1 MRVTGFKPFSNL
13 IAIRKLQTYL
23 IKAGAVFSYY
33 FSNLGLLITSTGKQY
48 YRFYELQS
56 KFIEWIMFFILTN

>member
-13 IAIRKLQTYL
+13 IAIRKLDIFDQGWG
-23 IKAGAVFSYY
+23 KVFSYY

-56 KFIEWIMFFILTN
+56 KFILEWIKLFFFF